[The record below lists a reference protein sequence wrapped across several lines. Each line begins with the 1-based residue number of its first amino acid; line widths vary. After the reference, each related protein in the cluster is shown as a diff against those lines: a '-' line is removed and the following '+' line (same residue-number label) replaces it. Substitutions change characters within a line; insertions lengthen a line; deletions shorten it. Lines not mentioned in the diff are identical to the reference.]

1 MPLTLV
7 QETRNKGTK
16 KMAEAFNLNKF
27 LNEQATYNSRK
38 YVPSENGK
46 AAMEARA
53 IQKAEEAV
61 NKNQLLGITLSEKI
75 SELGIGERVIQQ
87 LGDTAVGAVK
97 NIVSP
102 LTDWLEKYEHVYD
115 ENIFKTEIQSMG
127 KQMFFAK
134 QALTAEIATSEL
146 AQNFIM
152 DM

>member
-1 MPLTLV
+1 
-7 QETRNKGTK
+7 
-16 KMAEAFNLNKF
+16 MAEAFNLNKF

-38 YVPSENGK
+38 YTAIENGK

-53 IQKAEEAV
+53 IAKAEEAV
-61 NKNQLLGITLSEKI
+61 SNNSFLGLTLSEKLN
-75 SELGIGERVIQQ
+75 ELGLGKRVVQQ
-87 LGDTAVGAVK
+87 LSDTATNAVES
-97 NIVSP
+97 IVSP

-115 ENIFKTEIQSMG
+115 QNIFNSEIQSMG

-134 QALTAEIATSEL
+134 QALTAETTTSAV